1 MRANIQA
8 YIIEDKS
15 KKSLLLRGF
24 NPNTDFLDKIDSE
37 SFSEKVIE
45 IGKQFARDNNL
56 NAVYITEQGSWHS
69 LSNRER
75 VGNYLQKNIT
85 ARKTKCRILSR
96 LQVVTPFRIFTKCSP
111 PQVGCL
117 FTGPIELR

>member
-1 MRANIQA
+1 MESHFHINVVEGDDSVRANIQA

-75 VGNYLQKNIT
+75 VGNYLQKKYHGKKNEVPYSFKVASGNTISHIY
-85 ARKTKCRILSR
+85 K
-96 LQVVTPFRIFTKCSP
+96 V
-111 PQVGCL
+111 
-117 FTGPIELR
+117 